1 MVRQEV
7 KVGMCQYGN
16 GEKKGEIRRNEQRRL
31 DRWRDLLRLEFPVH
45 KTKGNFTKQECMY
58 NAI

>member
-1 MVRQEV
+1 MLGR
-7 KVGMCQYGN
+7 
-16 GEKKGEIRRNEQRRL
+16 KGIFGGRGKGGWI
-31 DRWRDLLRLEFPVH
+31 DGGRWLEFPVH

>member
-1 MVRQEV
+1 MFEWE
-7 KVGMCQYGN
+7 CFSI
-16 GEKKGEIRRNEQRRL
+16 EKGGTKGEIWRNEEMRV
-31 DRWRDLLRLEFPVH
+31 DRWREVLQLEFPVH